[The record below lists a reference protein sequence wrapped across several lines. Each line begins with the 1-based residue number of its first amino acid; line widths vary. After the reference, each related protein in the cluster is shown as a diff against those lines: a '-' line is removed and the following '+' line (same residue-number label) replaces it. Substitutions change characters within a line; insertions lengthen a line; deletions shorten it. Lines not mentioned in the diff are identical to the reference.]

1 MALLTLL
8 SQIWQEGQLQSSTS
22 SFNIFLVPILF
33 LSIFI
38 LFSLTRSSSPSEKN
52 RKLKLPP
59 SPPRLP
65 WIGNLHQLGS
75 FPHRSLRALSKKYG
89 DVMFMHFGKVPTLIV
104 SSAEM
109 AKDVMKTH
117 DIVFCSRPQ
126 TTAPSILFY
135 DGHDIA
141 FAPYGEYWRQVRR
154 ICVLELLSLKRVHQ
168 FQYAR
173 VEEVAELVSK
183 IRKASASAN
192 GAPINLGELLVSTS
206 NNIICRCILGQKFED
221 KEDNW
226 FGETTKELMTQVMSF
241 SFGDFFPSLKWI
253 DRARG
258 YLAYLKSIWL
268 EFDKFFDKLI
278 DEHKAAQKEGKP
290 RKKDIVDILLDVQKD
305 GSLDFELTTSNVK
318 AILQDM
324 FVGGSDTSWTAAI
337 WLMSELSQNPRVM
350 KKVQEE
356 VRRVAGKR
364 GYVEESDINEMKYLT
379 CVIKENL
386 RLHPPA
392 PLLLPRETMSDVKL
406 GGFDIPAKTQVFV
419 NAHAVQR
426 DPKVWDKPDE
436 FMPERF
442 EENNVGFVGQ
452 DFELIPFGAGRRV
465 CPGLAFGVASAQY
478 VLANMLYW
486 FDWKLPSGGSKLAET
501 LDMSEVYGLTVHKK
515 SPLYLVPTPYS
526 P

>member
-1 MALLTLL
+1 MAVL
-8 SQIWQEGQLQSSTS
+8 SLFNQMWQQLQS
-22 SFNIFLVPILF
+22 NLFLLPLLV

-38 LFSLTRSSSPSEKN
+38 LFALTRSSSSSGKN
-52 RKLKLPP
+52 QKLKLPP

-75 FPHRSLRALSKKYG
+75 FPHRSLQALSKKYG
-89 DVMFMHFGKVPTLIV
+89 NVMLLHLGKVPTLIV

-109 AKDVMKTH
+109 AKDVMKTQ
-117 DIVFCSRPQ
+117 DTVFCSRPQ

-337 WLMSELSQNPRVM
+337 WLMSELLQNPRVM

-356 VRRVAGKR
+356 VRRVAGRR
-364 GYVEESDINEMKYLT
+364 GYVEESDIKEMKYMT

-392 PLLLPRETMSDVKL
+392 PLLLPREAMSDVKL
-406 GGFDIPAKTQVFV
+406 GGYDIPAKTQVFV
-419 NAHAVQR
+419 NAYAVQR

-442 EENNVGFVGQ
+442 EENSVGFVGQ
-452 DFELIPFGAGRRV
+452 EFELIPFGAGRRV
-465 CPGLAFGVASAQY
+465 CPGLAFGVASAEY
-478 VLANMLYW
+478 VLANILFW

-515 SPLYLVPTPYS
+515 TPLYLIPTPYS